1 MMHAVML
8 RRVEDPLKWA
18 KVIDDRRVDP
28 ELINQVELVMSYEV
42 RRRDEQ
48 GQRQVEHL

>member
-1 MMHAVML
+1 MYAMML
-8 RRVEDPLKWA
+8 GRVEEPLEGPEI
-18 KVIDDRRVDP
+18 IDDRRVDP
-28 ELINQVELVMSYEV
+28 ELVDQVELVMSDEV